1 MKYFLLSHEQVGAMF
16 ARPTTG
22 NGTATITTSTGVVLA
37 IGVPAMVGV
46 LRVTTTVQFDGGAI
60 AHVEGPREA
69 LSAANVRRRLGPA
82 SRWVGTTRNWVSTRG
97 YFSEWV
103 ITGTAS
109 TPSVVGREVDPAQV
123 ALLMSHLDEWTT
135 PFPE

>member
-1 MKYFLLSHEQVGAMF
+1 MKSTLLSHKQVDAMIE
-16 ARPTTG
+16 RTPTG

-46 LRVTTTVQFDGGAI
+46 LRVTTTVQFDGVAI

-69 LSAANVRRRLGPA
+69 LSAANVRRRLGRA
-82 SRWVGTTRNWVSTRG
+82 SRYVGTTRNWVPSRG

-109 TPSVVGREVDPAQV
+109 TLSVVAREVDPAQV
-123 ALLMSHLDEWTT
+123 ALLMSHVDEWTT
-135 PFPE
+135 PFPA